1 LKNNSKTFFQELRK
15 EPHYR
20 ILVGQPDPKE
30 VYVPQ
35 RDIYVLKATQVNHEK
50 VAELFSHFD
59 GAQYIPRE
67 PLAKM
72 YPLD

>member
-1 LKNNSKTFFQELRK
+1 MRK

-20 ILVGQPDPKE
+20 IMLGQPALKE

-35 RDIYVLKATQVNHEK
+35 RQISVLKATQVNNPK
-50 VAELFSHFD
+50 VAELFSLFD

-67 PLAKM
+67 PLSKK